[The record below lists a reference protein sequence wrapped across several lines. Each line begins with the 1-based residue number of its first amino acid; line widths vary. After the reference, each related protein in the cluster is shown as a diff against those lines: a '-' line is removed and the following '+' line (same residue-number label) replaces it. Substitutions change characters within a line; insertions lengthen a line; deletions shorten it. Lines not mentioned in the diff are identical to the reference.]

1 MKFNNLKIYNMKI
14 PMFWKS
20 SLSLFLLL
28 LAQTLIGQSAKHIV
42 PKKSVAIAEVSNY
55 LLRSQQMHS
64 NVKLKLT
71 NESND
76 IKIEKIGTVG
86 IKYLIYTPG
95 LTDVSFF
102 LFRLGKLFA

>member
-76 IKIEKIGTVG
+76 IKIGTVG